1 MSDSLRPR
9 ILRAGVVES
18 RDWALPDMADPDE
31 IPADSALH
39 CVAPIPVEAEEEEAL
54 PPPPTLEEIEAI
66 REDAYQDGFAEGK
79 AAGEAKGLEEGRL
92 KGAEQGHAEGYQQG
106 LEQGLEAGQ
115 AKIDA
120 RASQWDQLLSELIS
134 PLEAVD
140 EQVERELV
148 TLAMRLAQAVVQ
160 VELKTSPEAVLEALR
175 QGIHALP
182 SQRQTIEIHA
192 CEEDKALI
200 AKTFG
205 EEALAQRQWQLVLEP
220 TLDAGSLVLNTE
232 RSEVPMLAEDRLR
245 KVLET
250 FAQRPRDAVD
260 EPAYPNPAATAATP
274 PPVATGT
281 ADDNADPSPQTDP
294 NEPTND
300 PAQ

>member
-1 MSDSLRPR
+1 MSDTLNPR
-9 ILRAGVVES
+9 ILRAGLVET
-18 RDWALPDMADPDE
+18 RDWALPDMADPDAQ
-31 IPADSALH
+31 PAESALH
-39 CVAPIPVEAEEEEAL
+39 RTLSAPVEVEEEEAL
-54 PPPPTLEEIEAI
+54 PPPPTLEEIESI

-106 LEQGLEAGQ
+106 LEQGLEAGR
-115 AKIDA
+115 AEIDA
-120 RASQWDQLLSELIS
+120 RAAQWDQLLGELIS

-175 QGIHALP
+175 QGINALP
-182 SQRQTIEIHA
+182 SQRQSVAIQASEG
-192 CEEDKALI
+192 DKTLI
-200 AKTFG
+200 ANTFG

-220 TLDAGSLVLNTE
+220 TLTPGSLVLNTE
-232 RSEVPMLAEDRLR
+232 RSEVPMLGDDRLR

-250 FAQRPRDAVD
+250 FAQRPRDPVE
-260 EPAYPNPAATAATP
+260 EPPYPNPASARAEAAAEPAAEENDAATTP
-274 PPVATGT
+274 AE
-281 ADDNADPSPQTDP
+281 PSPE
-294 NEPTND
+294 EPSHD